1 MPYLRVLCLLLSKI
15 QIIFFFL
22 YLDSGAAAITAFYM
36 FRMMFMIFHGKSNM
50 PSLMPDIHESPKEMV
65 GPYLYLVLSSL
76 YIWYTLPYLNPF
88 STHGWF
94 TDLVVP
100 YDSSV
105 PGNPTAKAIDDG
117 AHHAHHLAMYLSI
130 GVAFAGIGLSIL
142 MYLTNVLSPKN
153 WKNRFGVLYDLSL
166 NKYYFDENYNKYLYQ
181 PTLRLARKIAW
192 IDWELYD
199 KYFVNGF
206 GRITSWL
213 NKI

>member
-1 MPYLRVLCLLLSKI
+1 M
-15 QIIFFFL
+15 
-22 YLDSGAAAITAFYM
+22 
-36 FRMMFMIFHGKSNM
+36 
-50 PSLMPDIHESPKEMV
+50 
-65 GPYLYLVLSSL
+65 
-76 YIWYTLPYLNPF
+76 NPF

-100 YDSSV
+100 FDSAV

-153 WKNRFGVLYDLSL
+153 WKSRFGVLYDLSL
-166 NKYYFDENYNKYLYQ
+166 NKYYFDENYNKFLYQ

-199 KYFVNGF
+199 KYFINGF
-206 GRITSWL
+206 GRVTSWL
-213 NKI
+213 SKISGKLDFDLIDQILVDGSAKIANLMGLALKKVQSGKIQNYSLYVTASVIVLMIIQSF